1 MCLPRKAVR
10 QRSRLLRAANRV
22 LRPMMKSANARYEDK
37 KVDPKK
43 RKALEAAGWRFGDYA
58 DFLGLTEQERQEV
71 ELRGALSRTIRQRR
85 EALGMTQ
92 KQLAE
97 RLKSSQSRVA
107 KLEIGVGV
115 SLDLLFR
122 VL

>member
-58 DFLGLTEQERQEV
+58 DFLGLTEAEQQEV
-71 ELRGALSRTIRQRR
+71 ELRGALCTTIRRRR
-85 EALGMTQ
+85 EALGITQ
-92 KQLAE
+92 EQLAAQI
-97 RLKSSQSRVA
+97 KSSQSRIA
-107 KLEIGVGV
+107 KLEV
-115 SLDLLFR
+115 
-122 VL
+122 